1 MAELNSLSLTGV
13 GKTYQLRG
21 PDGRRRNLEVL
32 RAITQEVPRGR
43 FVSVIGPSGC
53 GKSTLFEMVAGL
65 RPCSTGEIRVL
76 GQRVVEPHPL
86 LGVVFQEDST
96 LPWRTVLEN
105 VEFGLEVRGVG
116 KVEREERARGVVHLL
131 GLAGF
136 EHAHPAQ
143 LSGGMRQRV
152 AIARALVLDPEVLLM
167 DEPFGALDQQTRTYI
182 GDELLGIWERTRK
195 TILFITHDIQE
206 AVYLSDDV
214 WVMTSRPGQIKEV
227 VEVRLPRPRSLVLLA
242 APEFHALTGHLWELL
257 VPEGEKA
264 RMGVNGE
271 TAVGST
277 AGDS

>member
-1 MAELNSLSLTGV
+1 MGV
-13 GKTYQLRG
+13 GKTYELRG
-21 PDGRRRNLEVL
+21 PDGRRRSLEVL

-43 FVSVIGPSGC
+43 FVSIIGPSGC

-65 RPCSTGEIRVL
+65 RYCSTGEIRVL
-76 GQRVVEPHPL
+76 GDRVVEPHPL

-116 KVEREERARGVVHLL
+116 KREREERAREVVRLL

-152 AIARALVLDPEVLLM
+152 AIARALVLNPEVLLM

-182 GDELLGIWERTRK
+182 GDELLRIWERTGK

-206 AVYLSDDV
+206 AVYLADEV
-214 WVMTSRPGQIKEV
+214 WVMTSRPGRIKEV
-227 VEVRLPRPRSLVLLA
+227 VEVALSRPRSLSLLG
-242 APEFHALTGHLWELL
+242 APAFHELTGHLWELL
-257 VPEGEKA
+257 VPEGQKA
-264 RMGVNGE
+264 RQGVNGD
-271 TAVGST
+271 TAPQSL
-277 AGDS
+277 AGDG